1 MNEKILHFIWKYQL
15 FSSKQL
21 ATSQIEIVEIKNTGF
36 QNYNAGPDFLNA
48 SIRIDNQLWVGNIE
62 IHIKSSDWYLH
73 NHHLDENYK
82 AVILHV
88 VWEHDSE
95 VYNPHQQIIP
105 TLVLS
110 EFVNPDFLERYH
122 EFSARNPYWILC
134 EKDLRNMAKFT
145 IQNWF
150 EVLFIERLERK
161 SVEINQ
167 LLLTYKNDWEAVLFI
182 LLCKNFGV
190 KINSEAF
197 LQLAQSINFQIVR
210 KVKNNL
216 IVLEALLF
224 GQAGFLNDA
233 VEDAYYKNL
242 QKEYQYLISKYG
254 FIALSSSTFYF
265 FRLRPLNFPTIRL
278 AQLAGVFHATQ
289 SLFSKLMEAET
300 KDQIYAIF
308 KTPTATYWDT
318 HYTFGK
324 ESKNSKKRISNAFVD
339 TLIINTI
346 IPLKFAY
353 LFKEGSELNEHL
365 MALMES
371 IKPEKNTIIDKF
383 SQYGIKAENAIQSQ
397 AMLQLKNE
405 YCIKNKCLDC
415 SFGNELLRKS
425 S

>member
-21 ATSQIEIVEIKNTGF
+21 ATSQNEMVEIKNVGF
-36 QNYNAGPDFLNA
+36 QNFNAGPDFLNA

-110 EFVNPDFLERYH
+110 EFVNPDFLKRYQ
-122 EFSARNPYWILC
+122 EFNSSNPKWILC
-134 EKDLRNMAKFT
+134 ENELKNIAKFT
-145 IQNWF
+145 IQNWL

-167 LLLTYKNDWEAVLFI
+167 LLFTFKNDWETVLFV
-182 LLCKNFGV
+182 LLAKNFGV

-197 LQLAQSINFQIVR
+197 LQLAQSINFQVIR
-210 KVKNNL
+210 KEKNNL

-224 GQAGFLNDA
+224 GQAGFLSDN
-233 VEDAYYKNL
+233 VEDAYYKKL
-242 QKEYQYLISKYG
+242 QNEYQYLISKYG
-254 FIALSSSTFYF
+254 LKPLSSSTFHF

-278 AQLAGVFHATQ
+278 AQLAGVINAAK

-300 KDQIYAIF
+300 KEEIYSIF
-308 KTPTATYWDT
+308 KTQTSEYWDT

-324 ESKNSKKRISNAFVD
+324 ESKNNKKSISNAFVD

-353 LFKEGSELNEHL
+353 SSKKGTELNEHL
-365 MALMES
+365 IALMES
-371 IKPEKNTIIDKF
+371 IKPEKNLIIDTF
-383 SQYGIKAENAIQSQ
+383 SLFGIKAENAIQTQ

-405 YCIKNKCLDC
+405 YCNKNNCLNC
-415 SFGNELLRKS
+415 SIGNEILKKS
-425 S
+425 T